1 MNVLIVDDQADVVQ
15 GMVGGVHWES
25 CGIDGVYTAGSATEA
40 RSVITNHIIHIILC
54 DIEMPGENGLELM
67 AWVHANYP
75 ETVCICLTCHADF
88 SYAQQAIRLEC
99 MAYILQ
105 PAPYEEIEDNIRA
118 AIGRFRERTLA
129 SPVRP
134 EPQVQEEPPIERVKA
149 YIRRHLHQ
157 NITRSELA
165 SHVWLN
171 EDYLSRLFKKET
183 GKKLSDY
190 ILDERIGQAKSLLAR
205 TDLSISVIALK
216 CGFNDS
222 TYFSYVFKKQT
233 AMTPVDFRKISK
245 HGSGYEEK

>member
-15 GMVGGVHWES
+15 GMVSGVRWEA
-25 CGIDGVYTAGSATEA
+25 CGINGVYTAGSATEA
-40 RSVITNHIIHIILC
+40 RSVITTHTIHIILC

-67 AWVHANYP
+67 AWVQANYP
-75 ETVCICLTCHADF
+75 ETVCIFLTCHADF
-88 SYAQQAIRLEC
+88 EYAQQAIRLQC

-105 PAPYEEIEDNIRA
+105 PAPYEEIEDTIRA
-118 AIGRFRERTLA
+118 AIGRFRER
-129 SPVRP
+129 SSSSQ
-134 EPQVQEEPPIERVKA
+134 EPQEPRAQEEPPIERAKA

-165 SHVWLN
+165 NYVWLN

-233 AMTPVDFRKISK
+233 SMTPVDFRRIKK
-245 HGSGYEEK
+245 HRSAYEEK